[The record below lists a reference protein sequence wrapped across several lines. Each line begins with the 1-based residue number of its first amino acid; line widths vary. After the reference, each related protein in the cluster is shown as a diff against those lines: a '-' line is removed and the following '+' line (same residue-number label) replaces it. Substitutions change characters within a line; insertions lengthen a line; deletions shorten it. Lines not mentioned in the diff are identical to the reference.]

1 MSTGLVYPLEC
12 VERKGEFTRTFPCE
26 ELFKNISDFRKI
38 PERDPD
44 AVCKTQTY
52 DKYNVRVTKFTCTK
66 NIMSAE
72 LKVVTPVSG
81 ITGDTRNTKNTD
93 NNKKIFTKV
102 RLRGDALGFNV
113 IDEHYEI
120 PPFPGMSG
128 IPDSV

>member
-26 ELFKNISDFRKI
+26 ELFKNISGFRKT
-38 PERDPD
+38 PERDPN

-52 DKYNVRVTKFTCTK
+52 DKYNARVTKFTCTK

-72 LKVVTPVSG
+72 LKVTTPVSQN
-81 ITGDTRNTKNTD
+81 TGD
-93 NNKKIFTKV
+93 NKKTFTKV
-102 RLRGDALGFNV
+102 RFRGDALGFNV

-120 PPFPGMSG
+120 PGTPG
-128 IPDSV
+128 IPDRV